1 MTPEQKK
8 LNAERL
14 LNDETLRLAFDMIQH
29 DAVGVF
35 KYPNASQEE
44 IMEAHRM
51 VRALTLLKGQLQS
64 FVSDSKLLE
73 RRQDKVRHR
82 G

>member
-1 MTPEQKK
+1 LTPEQKK
-8 LNAERL
+8 MNAERL

-51 VRALTLLKGQLQS
+51 VRALDALRSQLEV
-64 FVSDSKLLE
+64 FILDGKMAE
-73 RRQDKVRHR
+73 RRSK
-82 G
+82 

>member
-1 MTPEQKK
+1 M
-8 LNAERL
+8 NAERL

-51 VRALTLLKGQLQS
+51 VRALDALRSQLEV
-64 FVSDSKLLE
+64 FILDGKMAE
-73 RRQDKVRHR
+73 RRSK
-82 G
+82 

>member
-14 LNDETLRLAFDMIQH
+14 LNDETLRLAFDMIQD

-35 KYPNASQEE
+35 KYPNASQED

-51 VRALTLLKGQLQS
+51 VRALDALRSQ
-64 FVSDSKLLE
+64 LE
-73 RRQDKVRHR
+73 RFILDGKMAERRHK
-82 G
+82 

>member
-1 MTPEQKK
+1 LTPEQRK

-14 LNDETLRLAFDMIQH
+14 LNDETLRLALDMIQH

-35 KYPNASQEE
+35 TYPNASQED

-51 VRALTLLKGQLQS
+51 VRALDALRSQLEV
-64 FVSDSKLLE
+64 FILDGKMAE
-73 RRQDKVRHR
+73 RRSK
-82 G
+82 

>member
-14 LNDETLRLAFDMIQH
+14 LNDETLRLAFDMIQD

-35 KYPNASQEE
+35 RYPNASQED

-51 VRALTLLKGQLQS
+51 VRALDALRSQLEV
-64 FVSDSKLLE
+64 FILDGKMAE
-73 RRQDKVRHR
+73 RRSK
-82 G
+82 

>member
-51 VRALTLLKGQLQS
+51 VRALDALRSQLEV
-64 FVSDSKLLE
+64 FILDGKMAE
-73 RRQDKVRHR
+73 RRHK
-82 G
+82 

>member
-1 MTPEQKK
+1 LTPEQKK

-35 KYPNASQEE
+35 TYPNSSQED

-51 VRALTLLKGQLQS
+51 VRALDALRSQLEV
-64 FVSDSKLLE
+64 FILDGKMAG
-73 RRQDKVRHR
+73 RRHK
-82 G
+82 

>member
-1 MTPEQKK
+1 LTPEQKK

-51 VRALTLLKGQLQS
+51 VRALDALRSQLE
-64 FVSDSKLLE
+64 VLILDGKMAE
-73 RRQDKVRHR
+73 RRSK
-82 G
+82 

>member
-14 LNDETLRLAFDMIQH
+14 LNDETLRLAFDMIQD
-29 DAVGVF
+29 DAIGVF
-35 KYPNASQEE
+35 RYPNASQED

-51 VRALTLLKGQLQS
+51 VRALDALRSQLEV
-64 FVSDSKLLE
+64 FILDGKMAE
-73 RRQDKVRHR
+73 RRHK
-82 G
+82 

>member
-14 LNDETLRLAFDMIQH
+14 LNDETVRLAFDMIQD

-35 KYPNASQEE
+35 RYPNASQED

-51 VRALTLLKGQLQS
+51 VRALDALRSQLEV
-64 FVSDSKLLE
+64 FILDGKMAE
-73 RRQDKVRHR
+73 RRHK
-82 G
+82 

>member
-14 LNDETLRLAFDMIQH
+14 LNDETLRLAFDMIQD

-35 KYPNASQEE
+35 RYPNASQED

-51 VRALTLLKGQLQS
+51 VRALAALRSQLEA
-64 FVSDSKLLE
+64 VILDGKMAE
-73 RRQDKVRHR
+73 RRHK
-82 G
+82 

>member
-51 VRALTLLKGQLQS
+51 VRALDALRSQLEV
-64 FVSDSKLLE
+64 FILDGKMAE
-73 RRQDKVRHR
+73 RRSK
-82 G
+82 

>member
-14 LNDETLRLAFDMIQH
+14 LNDETLRLAFDMIQD

-35 KYPNASQEE
+35 RYPNASQED

-51 VRALTLLKGQLQS
+51 VRALDALRSQ
-64 FVSDSKLLE
+64 LE
-73 RRQDKVRHR
+73 RFILDGKMAERRHK
-82 G
+82 

>member
-14 LNDETLRLAFDMIQH
+14 LNDETLRLAFDMIQD
-29 DAVGVF
+29 DALEVF
-35 KYPNASQEE
+35 RYPNASQED

-51 VRALTLLKGQLQS
+51 VRALDALRSQ
-64 FVSDSKLLE
+64 LE
-73 RRQDKVRHR
+73 RFILDGKMAERRHK
-82 G
+82 

>member
-8 LNAERL
+8 MNAERL

-51 VRALTLLKGQLQS
+51 VRALDALRSQLEV
-64 FVSDSKLLE
+64 FILDGKMAE
-73 RRQDKVRHR
+73 RRSK
-82 G
+82 

>member
-1 MTPEQKK
+1 LTPEQRK

-14 LNDETLRLAFDMIQH
+14 LNDETLRLAFDMIQD

-35 KYPNASQEE
+35 RYPNASQED

-51 VRALTLLKGQLQS
+51 VRALDALRSQ
-64 FVSDSKLLE
+64 LE
-73 RRQDKVRHR
+73 RFILDGKMAERRHK
-82 G
+82 

>member
-1 MTPEQKK
+1 LTPEQRK

-14 LNDETLRLAFDMIQH
+14 LNDETLRLALDMIQH

-35 KYPNASQEE
+35 TYPNASQED

-51 VRALTLLKGQLQS
+51 VRALDALR
-64 FVSDSKLLE
+64 SKLEAFVADGKMAE
-73 RRQDKVRHR
+73 RRSK
-82 G
+82 

>member
-1 MTPEQKK
+1 MTPQQRQ

-14 LNDETLRLAFDMIQH
+14 LSDETMQEALNVIRQN
-29 DAVGVF
+29 AVGVF
-35 KYPNASQEE
+35 TYPKSSQED

-51 VRALTLLKGQLQS
+51 VRVLDAFETQLQS
-64 FVSDSKLLE
+64 FIMDGKISGHRKRE
-73 RRQDKVRHR
+73 QHR

>member
-14 LNDETLRLAFDMIQH
+14 LNDETLRLAFDMIQD

-35 KYPNASQEE
+35 RYPNASQED

-51 VRALTLLKGQLQS
+51 VRALDALRSQLEV
-64 FVSDSKLLE
+64 FILDGKMAE
-73 RRQDKVRHR
+73 RRHK
-82 G
+82 

>member
-51 VRALTLLKGQLQS
+51 VRALDALRSQLE
-64 FVSDSKLLE
+64 VLILDGKMAE
-73 RRQDKVRHR
+73 RRSK
-82 G
+82 

>member
-14 LNDETLRLAFDMIQH
+14 LNDETLRLAFGMIQD

-35 KYPNASQEE
+35 RYPNASQED

-51 VRALTLLKGQLQS
+51 VRALDALRSQ
-64 FVSDSKLLE
+64 LE
-73 RRQDKVRHR
+73 RFILDGKMAERRHK
-82 G
+82 

>member
-1 MTPEQKK
+1 LTPEQKK

-51 VRALTLLKGQLQS
+51 VRALDALRSQLEV
-64 FVSDSKLLE
+64 FILDGKMAE
-73 RRQDKVRHR
+73 RRSK
-82 G
+82 